1 MRTIRVVL
9 FVAALLGVAA
19 GRANAADETLWALSS
34 PTRAADCA
42 YCHGLRGE
50 GGFGPD
56 LAGRAITL
64 DQFKTAVRKPWG
76 VMPAYP
82 NLTDET
88 LADLF
93 AYLQSLPKVAQ
104 PAAWRVPV
112 PGDATPKGQRTLVV
126 FGCAQCHGT
135 EMVRPRV
142 ALGGMARDVNFAAF
156 SRIVYQHTELYER
169 NMMGLFSRERLP
181 EPSLRDIFEF
191 VQAIGFRVPLS
202 GAITAVTPAG
212 ANTTYTLT
220 VANGG
225 KAGKGLT
232 AEDITISLAVPTGST
247 VVGTTGAGYQGV
259 QRDAKRNADVAV
271 WKLPRLDADAKLTYT
286 LTLSGSTPASGLVKG
301 ASLAWSKPE
310 FRILPNQIQDP
321 SDEKRIPAEKG
332 DAANIT
338 VKIASS
344 SQ

>member
-1 MRTIRVVL
+1 MRTVL
-9 FVAALLGVAA
+9 VALLVVPLVAVAA
-19 GRANAADETLWALSS
+19 GRADADEKVWSLSS

-42 YCHGLRGE
+42 YCHGPQGE

-64 DQFKTAVRKPWG
+64 EQFKTAVRKPWG
-76 VMPAYP
+76 MMPAYP
-82 NLTDET
+82 NIKDET
-88 LADLF
+88 LVELYT
-93 AYLQSLPKVAQ
+93 YLQSLPKVAQ

-126 FGCAQCHGT
+126 FGCAQCHGA

-142 ALGGMARDVNFAAF
+142 ALGGMAADMNFAAF

-169 NMMGLFSRERLP
+169 NMMGLFSRDRLT
-181 EPSLRDIFEF
+181 EPSLKDIFDF

-202 GAITAVTPAG
+202 AVITGVAPAG
-212 ANTTYTLT
+212 GNTTYTLT

-232 AEDITISLAVPTGST
+232 AEDITVSLVVPSGST

-259 QRDAKRNADVAV
+259 QRDANKNADLAV
-271 WKLPRLDADAKLTYT
+271 WKLLRLEADAKATYT
-286 LTLSGSTPASGLVKG
+286 LTLSGTANANGVAKG
-301 ASLAWSKPE
+301 SSLTWSKPE
-310 FRILPNQIQDP
+310 FHNLPNQIQDP

-332 DAANIT
+332 DATGVT
-338 VKIASS
+338 VKLASS